1 MQYSLTGS
9 NANHLGEGKG
19 KDRVGR
25 AVDKY
30 VPVRVGT
37 SELKKVESNLGMH
50 WSEVMISS
58 MKQNALTPVAFA
70 LHSDAGGRRGLTI
83 R

>member
-1 MQYSLTGS
+1 MIDDICRYI
-9 NANHLGEGKG
+9 
-19 KDRVGR
+19 
-25 AVDKY
+25 
-30 VPVRVGT
+30 PVRVATYFGV
-37 SELKKVESNLGMH
+37 ERGRESNVEMH